1 MSTAFLLWFQKKVLT
16 YHKTGHTPAG
26 LGSQVSC
33 PRAIAHLAGGR
44 RVRGTPLICIY
55 AVAGAGREITV
66 RNVVFGELRL
76 TRRARPTWLG
86 GTPRPTVFASLHD
99 FPMATLFRSNT
110 TDEFLGDQGTYCNIN
125 RIFID
130 A

>member
-1 MSTAFLLWFQKKVLT
+1 MRLSQCLIVSR
-16 YHKTGHTPAG
+16 
-26 LGSQVSC
+26 LGSSIVSR
-33 PRAIAHLAGGR
+33 PRAHAYSASGGH
-44 RVRGTPLICIY
+44 VRGTSHIAIGEMAEIL
-55 AVAGAGREITV
+55 REIMV
-66 RNVVFGELRL
+66 RNVVFGDCGSPGGLAPPR
-76 TRRARPTWLG
+76 LG
-86 GTPRPTVFASLHD
+86 GTPRPTVHTSLHD